1 MKSSKFI
8 YTQALEVNDA
18 LQALAAGNGAAKP
31 MSGSQSLGPMLN
43 LRLARPAQV
52 VDVGRIP
59 GLRTVRG
66 AGDVV
71 EIGAAVTH
79 AEIEDGVHE
88 PLADHPM
95 RKVAGEIAY
104 RAIRTRG
111 TVGGSLAHADPAA
124 DWVVTLA
131 ALDARVRLAS
141 PRGEREVQ
149 ADAFMLGAYTTVLE
163 SDELI
168 VALIVPRSSQT
179 LQWGYHKVCR
189 KPGEFA
195 EASAA
200 AYFDVTRGCAR
211 IVLGAVDGPPILLHE
226 LSAAV
231 ANASARREAG
241 AVTREHLRQAIAKAL
256 PARDAIDRKLFTAC
270 VERAITQSGVLANL
284 YHGE

>member
-1 MKSSKFI
+1 MDEAI
-8 YTQALEVNDA
+8 AT
-18 LQALAAGNGAAKP
+18 LAAGAGAAKA

-52 VDVGRIP
+52 VDVAHIP
-59 GLRTVRG
+59 GLRAVSRK
-66 AGDVV
+66 ADWV

-79 AEIEDGVHE
+79 AEIEDGVHA

-95 RKVAGEIAY
+95 RQVARGIAY

-131 ALDARVRLAS
+131 ALGARVAIRS
-141 PRGEREVQ
+141 PRGERTAE

-163 SDELI
+163 PDELI
-168 VALIVPRSSQT
+168 VAISVPSQT
-179 LQWGYHKVCR
+179 PTMHWGYHKVCR

-200 AYFDVTRGCAR
+200 VYFDVSRKRAR
-211 IVLGAVDGPPILLHE
+211 IVLGAVDGPPLLLHALAAE
-226 LSAAV
+226 IALKGAVVAGREALRAAV
-231 ANASARREAG
+231 HA
-241 AVTREHLRQAIAKAL
+241 AL
-256 PARDAIDRKLFTAC
+256 PERDAIDRKLFTAC
-270 VERAITQSGVLANL
+270 LERALDQSGIFA
-284 YHGE
+284 GPKQAE